1 MERLTSKGI
10 RRHQRNEVK
19 QIIKV
24 AASEM
29 RELEEDEINDKKKF
43 SKIQEVYYKSLE
55 LKREAPTTTRP
66 MAHKIKD

>member
-1 MERLTSKGI
+1 
-10 RRHQRNEVK
+10 
-19 QIIKV
+19 
-24 AASEM
+24 M